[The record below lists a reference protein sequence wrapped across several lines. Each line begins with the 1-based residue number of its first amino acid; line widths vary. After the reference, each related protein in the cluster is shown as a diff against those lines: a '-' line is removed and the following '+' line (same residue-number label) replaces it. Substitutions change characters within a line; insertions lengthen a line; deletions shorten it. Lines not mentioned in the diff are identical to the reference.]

1 MHDSTALSHE
11 EFQTFVAD
19 EAPLLANLGV
29 ALAMPPAL
37 KRVLRPSLAVAVST
51 AGNAAPPRNASF
63 LSYVHPRV

>member
-1 MHDSTALSHE
+1 MAHRTELARD
-11 EFQTFVAD
+11 EFQTFVAE

-51 AGNAAPPRNASF
+51 ADNAAPPRNASF
-63 LSYVHPRV
+63 LS